1 MKWRYHFLTCIV
13 FWRFGNEEVVLD
25 AHFNFGMKPMQWD
38 LDICSGLF
46 LLWCIIGLTLGINRS
61 IGMKFMGLEFGVE
74 FLNIMP
80 HLSPTIT
87 KILIILK
94 FQLKPNAKEKLLETT
109 RTHQTITF
117 NYQINLSI
125 WSKLKSTW
133 TCQPSTFWNFMHRQR
148 TSTLEIEDQLIDFF
162 LWWRN
167 TKKSRNSNFC
177 LHYKNR

>member
-1 MKWRYHFLTCIV
+1 
-13 FWRFGNEEVVLD
+13 
-25 AHFNFGMKPMQWD
+25 
-38 LDICSGLF
+38 
-46 LLWCIIGLTLGINRS
+46 
-61 IGMKFMGLEFGVE
+61 MGLEFGVE

-125 WSKLKSTW
+125 
-133 TCQPSTFWNFMHRQR
+133 
-148 TSTLEIEDQLIDFF
+148 
-162 LWWRN
+162 
-167 TKKSRNSNFC
+167 
-177 LHYKNR
+177 